1 MIISFQ
7 GKPHVK
13 LMHNKQERLIPP
25 EEISSEVLK
34 EMKAIAEVR
43 LVSVQIM

>member
-1 MIISFQ
+1 
-7 GKPHVK
+7 
-13 LMHNKQERLIPP
+13 MHNEKEKLIPP

-43 LVSVQIM
+43 NFVEIM